1 MRGCAGGSRADGSHV
16 LSHEAWFVTDTVD
29 AIYPPNNWLPQ
40 AIMDR
45 LGEIIPNPRKSNST
59 PFIYQSPNPAASS
72 RVNGSSRPVSHGRRP
87 LLATRR
93 IDSIGELEPFFSG
106 VSLAAY
112 ESCYNDGN
120 KIDEEAVERALTRDI
135 FDGEQL

>member
-1 MRGCAGGSRADGSHV
+1 M
-16 LSHEAWFVTDTVD
+16 D

-45 LGEIIPNPRKSNST
+45 LGEIIHNPRKSTAT
-59 PFIYQSPNPAASS
+59 PVIYQSPNPVATA
-72 RVNGSSRPVSHGRRP
+72 RPNGSTRPLSNGRRP

-112 ESCYNDGN
+112 ESCYNDGS
-120 KIDEEAVERALTRDI
+120 KVDEDAVERALTRDI
-135 FDGEQL
+135 FDGEQG